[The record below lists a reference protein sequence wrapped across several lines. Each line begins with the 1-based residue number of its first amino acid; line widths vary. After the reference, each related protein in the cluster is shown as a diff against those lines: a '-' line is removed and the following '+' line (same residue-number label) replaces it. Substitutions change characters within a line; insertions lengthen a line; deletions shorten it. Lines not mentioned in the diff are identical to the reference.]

1 MGQLRKQ
8 IVTGISWVTLY
19 IYVVRII
26 GFLTTLI
33 LAKLLTPEDFGLV
46 AIGVLVIEMT
56 MIFGKF
62 GIGQALIYRK
72 EQIEPAANAAFFLVL
87 GFNLLLVTGI
97 ILGAPLIG
105 HFFENSAVV
114 PIVVWLSLTMLPN
127 AVKII
132 PTVLLEKELK
142 FKRLVLPEVLPAL
155 VSAIGSVIAALL
167 GAGVWSLVVRQL
179 LYSFLGLILLWWI
192 SPIKIRFEFDWKI
205 FREIIDYGKHMIT
218 ASLLLLVLYNI
229 DNMIVGKIV
238 GTTALGFYVL
248 AFRIANLPVQEGS
261 HVISKVMF
269 PVFSKIQH
277 DREALSAGFLKV
289 IKFVSAFCAP
299 ISIGMA
305 LYTPDLIRIIYGE
318 KWLAAIVPL
327 QILTAYGFIRALGV
341 PGGEIMKSIGKPKF
355 ITFTVLIMLGTIL
368 PFVIPVARQYGIIG
382 VSILMSVAMLCGNT
396 FALSKTAQFLNLKFT
411 ALLYAIVSPLVLAG
425 LTISLGFL
433 PYYLGLFPRS
443 LIFLSICILMSSG
456 FYLSAFYFIEANFR
470 QELIAMTG
478 IKK

>member
-8 IVTGISWVTLY
+8 IVTGMSWVTLY

-26 GFLTTLI
+26 GFLATLV

-46 AIGVLVIEMT
+46 AIGVLVIETT

-72 EQIEPAANAAFFLVL
+72 DQLEPAANAAFFLVMA
-87 GFNLLLVTGI
+87 FNLLLVMGL
-97 ILGAPLIG
+97 ILGAPWVG
-105 HFFENSAVV
+105 DFFNSPSVV
-114 PIVVWLSLTMLPN
+114 PIIIWLSLTLLPN

-142 FKRLVLPEVLPAL
+142 FKRLVLPEVIPAL
-155 VSAIGSVIAALL
+155 ISAAGSIVAAVM
-167 GAGVWSLVVRQL
+167 GAGVWSLVIRQI
-179 LYSFLGLILLWWI
+179 LYSFLGLIMVWWI
-192 SPIKIRFEFDWKI
+192 SPLKIHFQFDWKI

-269 PVFSKIQH
+269 PVFSKIRH
-277 DREALSAGFLKV
+277 DRTALRDGFLKV
-289 IKFVSAFCAP
+289 MKFVSAFCAP
-299 ISIGMA
+299 ISLGMA
-305 LYTPDLIRIIYGE
+305 LYTPDLIRMIYGE
-318 KWLAAIVPL
+318 KWLDTIIPL
-327 QILTAYGFIRALGV
+327 QILTVYGFIRALGV
-341 PGGEIMKSIGKPKF
+341 PGGEIMKSLGKPKY
-355 ITFTVLIMLGTIL
+355 ITYTVLVMLAVIF
-368 PFVIPVARQYGIIG
+368 PFVVPVAEKYGIVGI
-382 VSILMSVAMLCGNT
+382 SYLMSGAMLVGNT
-396 FALSKTAQFLNLKFT
+396 YALATTGYFLKLKFKEM
-411 ALLYAIVSPLVLAG
+411 AQAILSPLWLAG

-433 PYYLGLFPRS
+433 PYYLGWFPHS
-443 LIFLSICILMSSG
+443 LVFLTISILLSSG
-456 FYLSAFYFIEANFR
+456 FYFVGFFYLEGKFR
-470 QELIAMTG
+470 QELLAMAG
-478 IKK
+478 LAK